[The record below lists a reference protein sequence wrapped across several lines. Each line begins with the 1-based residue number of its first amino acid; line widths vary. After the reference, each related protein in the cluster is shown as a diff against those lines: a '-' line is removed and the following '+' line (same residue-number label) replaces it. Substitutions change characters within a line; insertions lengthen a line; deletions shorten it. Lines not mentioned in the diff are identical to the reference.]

1 MRRANGQAAEF
12 PIQRARPPQWLRKYT
27 ESITKGDEIMGI
39 EKLTKLLE
47 EKHGKINVKDDVYY
61 LFLKDGLFSV
71 WYDEDEKQIKVN
83 VEFLPEENTF
93 VYFSEKS
100 IEDLLE

>member
-1 MRRANGQAAEF
+1 
-12 PIQRARPPQWLRKYT
+12 
-27 ESITKGDEIMGI
+27 MGI

-47 EKHGKINVKDDVYY
+47 EKHGKINIKDDVYY

-83 VEFLPEENTF
+83 IEFLPEENTF

-100 IEDLLE
+100 IEDLLEEE

>member
-1 MRRANGQAAEF
+1 
-12 PIQRARPPQWLRKYT
+12 
-27 ESITKGDEIMGI
+27 MGI

-47 EKHGKINVKDDVYY
+47 EKHGEINVKDDVYY

-71 WYDEDEKQIKVN
+71 WYDEDEKQLKVN

>member
-1 MRRANGQAAEF
+1 
-12 PIQRARPPQWLRKYT
+12 
-27 ESITKGDEIMGI
+27 MGI

-47 EKHGKINVKDDVYY
+47 EKHGKINIKDDVYY

-71 WYDEDEKQIKVN
+71 WYGEDEKQLKVN
-83 VEFLPEENTF
+83 VDFLPEENTF

-100 IEDLLE
+100 IEDLLEEG

>member
-1 MRRANGQAAEF
+1 
-12 PIQRARPPQWLRKYT
+12 
-27 ESITKGDEIMGI
+27 MGI
-39 EKLTKLLE
+39 ERLTELLK
-47 EKHGKINVKDDVYY
+47 EKHGKLSIKDDVYY

-100 IEDLLE
+100 IEDLLEEE